1 MKNLSLRGMCG
12 GGERNRE
19 RERYR
24 ERKRGNKNSGQTKY
38 LEICFLKLCH

>member
-12 GGERNRE
+12 GGERDRE
-19 RERYR
+19 RE
-24 ERKRGNKNSGQTKY
+24 RGNKNSGQTKY